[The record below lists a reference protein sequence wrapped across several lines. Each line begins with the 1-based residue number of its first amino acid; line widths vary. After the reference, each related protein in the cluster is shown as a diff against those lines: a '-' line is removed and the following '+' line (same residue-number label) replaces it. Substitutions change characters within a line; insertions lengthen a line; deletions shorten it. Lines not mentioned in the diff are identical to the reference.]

1 MMHISQRTLH
11 TLEYDKII
19 EKLADCA
26 LTDGARELA
35 LRLLPT
41 DDLEHVLARQRR
53 TSDAK
58 RLLNL
63 KGTPSFGMVKD
74 IGDACARAD
83 KGAVLST
90 RELLDVASVL
100 RTSRMLLDYIHAN
113 RLFETVLD
121 EVFERLQ
128 PERTLEEK
136 IQRAILSEDMI
147 ADEASPALADIRRK
161 MRLANNKIKETLQH
175 FISGSNNNRY
185 LQENII
191 TMRNGRYVIPI
202 KTEYKNEVKG
212 LIHDTSSSGATMF
225 IEPMAVVDANN
236 ELRTLESKEAHEIE
250 RILAELSAAVS
261 ACSGILSL
269 NYRNI
274 TELAF
279 VFACAELSNRMN
291 AVCPTITE
299 ERQMNLRGARHPLI
313 DKTKVV
319 PIHVAIGEAY
329 DTIVIT
335 GPNTGG
341 KTVTLK
347 TLGLFALMAQAGLHI
362 PAEDP
367 STVCIFEAVL
377 VDLGDEQS
385 IEQSL
390 STFSSH
396 MVNIVDIV
404 GSLTDH
410 SLVLFDELGVGT
422 DPVEGAALAVAVIE
436 AVREAGAICAATTHY
451 AELKAYALQTPGVCN
466 ASCEFDVNTLRPTYK
481 LIIGAP
487 GKSNA
492 FAISAKLGLPRAILD
507 RAEQYVSS
515 ENRQF
520 EDVIAQLEASRVE
533 MERNREET
541 AAMRAEYERF
551 KVEAEKNI
559 RRREK
564 ESEKELE
571 KAREKAVAL
580 VESAK
585 ASSNYIL
592 AQMDAVR
599 KQRDSERLGDA
610 LDEARRNL
618 RAHLRENED
627 KFNPVEEKIDENYVL
642 PRALVKGDEVMLI
655 NIGQKGTLLDAPDRD
670 GNVRVQVGAVTTR
683 TKLQNLKLIETAE
696 ESEAK
701 FRKQSESNYRTSISR
716 SFRDEIDLRGQTGE
730 DAWFMVDKY
739 LDEANVAGIKS
750 VRLIHGK
757 GTGALRQALQRFL
770 RGDPRVGAFRLGRYG
785 EGDSGVTI
793 VELK

>member
-1 MMHISQRTLH
+1 MHYSERILN
-11 TLEYDKII
+11 TLEFNKIT
-19 EKLADCA
+19 EMLADCT
-26 LTDGARELA
+26 LTEGAKMLA
-35 LRLLPT
+35 LQLRPT
-41 DDLEHVLARQRR
+41 DDMEHILLRQRR

-58 RLLNL
+58 RLLNQ

-74 IGDACARAD
+74 IGDACERAD

-90 RELLDVASVL
+90 RELLEIASVL
-100 RTSRMLLDYIHAN
+100 RTSRMLLDYIQGN

-121 EVFERLQ
+121 EVFARLI

-136 IQRAILSEDMI
+136 ITRAIISEDMI
-147 ADEASPALADIRRK
+147 ADEASRELGEIRRK
-161 MRLANNKIKETLQH
+161 MRVANNRIKETLQH
-175 FISGSNNNRY
+175 YISGGNNRY

-191 TMRNGRYVIPI
+191 TMRNGRYVIPV
-202 KTEYKNEVKG
+202 KAEYKNEVKG

-236 ELRTLESKEAHEIE
+236 ELRTLESREQHEIE
-250 RILAELSAAVS
+250 RILAALSADVA
-261 ACSGILSL
+261 ACSGSLSL

-291 AVCPTITE
+291 AVAPTITE
-299 ERQMNLRGARHPLI
+299 ERFVNLRGARHPLI
-313 DKTKVV
+313 DKDKVV
-319 PIHVAIGEAY
+319 PIHVSIGEGY
-329 DTIVIT
+329 DTLVIT

-347 TLGLFALMAQAGLHI
+347 ILGLFALMAQAGLHI
-362 PAEDP
+362 PADDP
-367 STVCIFEAVL
+367 STLCVFDAIL

-396 MVNIVDIV
+396 MVNIVEIM
-404 GSLTDH
+404 GKLTDR
-410 SLVLFDELGVGT
+410 SLVLFDELGGGT
-422 DPVEGAALAVAVIE
+422 DPVEGAALAVAIFE
-436 AVREAGAICAATTHY
+436 AVREAGAMCAGTTHY

-481 LIIGAP
+481 LVIGTP

-492 FAISAKLGLPRAILD
+492 FAISAKLGLPAEILD
-507 RAEQYVSS
+507 RAEQYISS

-520 EDVIAQLEASRVE
+520 EDVIAKLEASRVE

-541 AAMRAEYERF
+541 AAMRREYERF
-551 KVEAEKNI
+551 KL
-559 RRREK
+559 
-564 ESEKELE
+564 ESEKAIRSREEAAAKELE

-599 KQRDSERLGDA
+599 KQRDSERLGEA
-610 LDEARRNL
+610 LEEARRNM

-627 KFNPVEEKIDENYVL
+627 KYNPVEEKVDENYVL
-642 PRALVKGDEVMLI
+642 PRELVKGDEVMLI
-655 NIGQKGTLLDAPDRD
+655 NIGQKGTLIEAPNRD
-670 GNVRVQVGAVTTR
+670 GNVRVQVGAVVTR
-683 TKLQNLKLIETAE
+683 TKTSNLKLIETKE
-696 ESEAK
+696 ESDANR
-701 FRKQSESNYRTSISR
+701 RKRADSGYHAVLKRD
-716 SFRDEIDLRGQTGE
+716 FRDEIDLRGQNGE

-739 LDEANVAGIKS
+739 LDEANVAGIKT

-770 RGDPRVGAFRLGRYG
+770 RGDPRVGAFRLGKYG
-785 EGDSGVTI
+785 EGDSGVTV

>member
-1 MMHISQRTLH
+1 MHYSERILN
-11 TLEYDKII
+11 TLEFNKIT
-19 EKLADCA
+19 EMLADCT
-26 LTDGARELA
+26 LTEGAKMLA
-35 LRLLPT
+35 LQLRPT
-41 DDLEHVLARQRR
+41 DDMEHILLRRRR

-58 RLLNL
+58 RLLNQ

-74 IGDACARAD
+74 IGDACERAD

-90 RELLDVASVL
+90 RELLEIASVL
-100 RTSRMLLDYIHAN
+100 RTSRMLLDYIQGN

-121 EVFERLQ
+121 EVFARLI

-136 IQRAILSEDMI
+136 ITRAIISEDMI
-147 ADEASPALADIRRK
+147 ADEASRELGEIRRK
-161 MRLANNKIKETLQH
+161 MRVANNRIKETLQH
-175 FISGSNNNRY
+175 YISGGNNRY

-191 TMRNGRYVIPI
+191 TMRNGRYVIPV
-202 KTEYKNEVKG
+202 KAEYKNEVKG

-236 ELRTLESKEAHEIE
+236 ELRTLESREQHEIE
-250 RILAELSAAVS
+250 RILAALSADVA
-261 ACSGILSL
+261 ACSGSLSL

-291 AVCPTITE
+291 AVAPTITE
-299 ERQMNLRGARHPLI
+299 ERFVNLRGARHPLI
-313 DKTKVV
+313 DKDKVV
-319 PIHVAIGEAY
+319 PIHVSIGEGY
-329 DTIVIT
+329 DTLVIT

-347 TLGLFALMAQAGLHI
+347 ILGLFALMAQAGLHI
-362 PAEDP
+362 PADDP
-367 STVCIFEAVL
+367 STLCVFDAIL

-396 MVNIVDIV
+396 MVNIVEIM
-404 GSLTDH
+404 GKLTDR
-410 SLVLFDELGVGT
+410 SLVLFDELGGGT
-422 DPVEGAALAVAVIE
+422 DPVEGAALAVAIFE
-436 AVREAGAICAATTHY
+436 AVREAGAMCAGTTHY

-481 LIIGAP
+481 LVIGTP

-492 FAISAKLGLPRAILD
+492 FAISAKLGLPAEILD
-507 RAEQYVSS
+507 RAEQYISS

-520 EDVIAQLEASRVE
+520 EDVIAKLEASRVE

-541 AAMRAEYERF
+541 AAMRREYERF
-551 KVEAEKNI
+551 KL
-559 RRREK
+559 
-564 ESEKELE
+564 ESEKAIRSREEAAAKELE

-599 KQRDSERLGDA
+599 KQRDSERLGEA
-610 LDEARRNL
+610 LEEARRNM

-627 KFNPVEEKIDENYVL
+627 KYNPVEEKVDENYVL
-642 PRALVKGDEVMLI
+642 PRELVKGDEVMLI
-655 NIGQKGTLLDAPDRD
+655 NIGQKGTLIEAPNRD
-670 GNVRVQVGAVTTR
+670 GNVRVQVGAVVTR
-683 TKLQNLKLIETAE
+683 TKTSNLKLIETKE
-696 ESEAK
+696 ESDANR
-701 FRKQSESNYRTSISR
+701 RKRADSGYHAVLKRD
-716 SFRDEIDLRGQTGE
+716 FRDEIDLRGQNGE

-739 LDEANVAGIKS
+739 LDEANVAGIKT

-770 RGDPRVGAFRLGRYG
+770 RGDPRVGAFRLGKYG
-785 EGDSGVTI
+785 EGDSGVTV